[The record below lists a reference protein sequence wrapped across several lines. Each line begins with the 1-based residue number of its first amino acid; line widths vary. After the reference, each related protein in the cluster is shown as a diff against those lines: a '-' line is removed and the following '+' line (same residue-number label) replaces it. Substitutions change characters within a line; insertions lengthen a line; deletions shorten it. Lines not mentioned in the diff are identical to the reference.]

1 MLCLAD
7 RVEIDLQSNEIGET
21 MDVLSDILSVLEMR
35 GVLYFRTE
43 FGKDWGVRVPQHEN
57 AARFHIVHR
66 GYCWINVDGMEPLR
80 LEEGDLVIVPR
91 GATHVLADGP
101 DTQPTELD
109 QVLEQSGFNGVGAL
123 VWGDQAVGMPTEL
136 ICGHFTFAEGST
148 HPFLSDL
155 PPCIHLK
162 RYSHNVEVWLRQT
175 LDVIGSEVT
184 QAAPGAE
191 LIALKLSEAICAQAI
206 RSHLIQANSAQ
217 AKMPVLS
224 DETVSAA
231 LRALHEDPGRRW
243 TIEDL
248 ARTIGRSRTAL
259 ATRFRAVTGETV
271 MGYLT
276 GWRMQLAR
284 RDLAETSLPIIAI
297 AERLGYSSESAF
309 SRVFKRSTGVPP
321 SDVRRSRSSTHT

>member
-1 MLCLAD
+1 
-7 RVEIDLQSNEIGET
+7 

-206 RSHLIQANSAQ
+206 RSHLIQADRHRPRCRCFPTKRFQQRFAPCTKTRGD
-217 AKMPVLS
+217 AGP
-224 DETVSAA
+224 
-231 LRALHEDPGRRW
+231 
-243 TIEDL
+243 
-248 ARTIGRSRTAL
+248 SRTW
-259 ATRFRAVTGETV
+259 RA
-271 MGYLT
+271 
-276 GWRMQLAR
+276 
-284 RDLAETSLPIIAI
+284 
-297 AERLGYSSESAF
+297 
-309 SRVFKRSTGVPP
+309 P
-321 SDVRRSRSSTHT
+321 SDDRGQRWRHDFEP